1 MAITLRANK
10 GTQLTYNELD
20 TNFVSVFYSASITS
34 NQQFLNL
41 HYTGS
46 SNLGVAASSVQIPL
60 NPYTGSNVTAA
71 GQNTQIQFNN
81 SSAFG
86 GSADLTWNGTAV
98 SIGQSIIESNDRLA
112 VLGGNIRIESNVNS
126 YLPRLKLN
134 FDSGSHDFSGSLYL
148 DPEDAGLKIEN
159 ESTLASNIDES
170 GISFI
175 VKAFKTSPIMQFYRT
190 GKIAVRAAGIT
201 NGDINLSGSLVI
213 DGNAG
218 SISRMF
224 RIRSVDS
231 SATTVPFT
239 THMGSAGN
247 SRGVV
252 LDGPDRGHVIVGLQS
267 AVSSQGASQTF
278 SILSGPPTSSNYNV
292 SYNSVVAMFKA
303 NGQVGIGT
311 HTVAGS
317 NKLHV
322 AGAMSGSSVETSGA
336 IKAGGNISGSNHL
349 YVSKSAVLSGSVTIN
364 TVPTA
369 GTATD
374 YDFLVVS
381 ASQVVAQVNA
391 APIPI
396 GGIIMW
402 SGNVASLPAGF
413 ALCDGSTANGTQT
426 PDLSNRFILGSSN
439 ASGTPTSNLGGGS
452 PAATGGTTSHNH
464 GGVTG
469 DVTLNINQIPSHGHT
484 YKDSYFMEINDPGVS
499 TNGGTVDGADFI
511 GSGSNRFKGSGDSD
525 NDNRFIYFRN
535 MTTNGT
541 GGGQSHNHSINTNV
555 HIPTFY
561 SLAFI
566 MFVGT

>member
-98 SIGQSIIESNDRLA
+98 SIGQSIVQSNERLA
-112 VLGGNIRIESNVNS
+112 ILGGDVRIESNVPS
-126 YLPRLKLN
+126 YEPRLRLN
-134 FDSGSHDFSGSLYL
+134 FDSASLDYSASIKL
-148 DPEDAGLKIEN
+148 DTDDAIMVFEN
-159 ESTLASNIDES
+159 ESTFGSSAADS
-170 GISFI
+170 GMTFV
-175 VKAFKTSPIMQFYRT
+175 VKRYHTTPTLQLYGT
-190 GKIAVRAAGIT
+190 GKIGMRNANIA
-201 NGDINLSGSLVI
+201 NGDVNISGSLVI

-218 SISRMF
+218 NINRMF

-231 SATTVPFT
+231 SASTIPFT
-239 THMGSAGN
+239 THMGNAGN

-267 AVSSQGASQTF
+267 SALSQGASQTF
-278 SILSGPPTSSNYNV
+278 SILSGPPTSSNYNA

-311 HTVAGS
+311 HTVAGA

-322 AGAMSGSSVETSGA
+322 AGAISGSSVETNGA

-391 APIPI
+391 APIPV

-413 ALCDGSTANGTQT
+413 ALCDGSTVNGTQT

-484 YKDSYFMEINDPGVS
+484 YKDGYYMEISDPGQ
-499 TNGGTVDGADFI
+499 GHHGTVDGADFV
-511 GSGSNRFKGSGDSD
+511 GSGSTRFRGSGESD
-525 NDNRFIYFRN
+525 NDNKFIFFRN